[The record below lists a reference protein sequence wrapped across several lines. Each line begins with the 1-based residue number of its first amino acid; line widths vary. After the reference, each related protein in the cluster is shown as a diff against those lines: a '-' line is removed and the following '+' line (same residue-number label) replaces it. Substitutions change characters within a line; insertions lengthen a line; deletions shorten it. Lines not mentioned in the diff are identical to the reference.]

1 MGVPSGWPLLLGVF
15 QSNPGPQ
22 TAVVQT
28 AHLDKVQLMRLQ
40 YQHPNLLLIPQYPHG
55 SDLQHFKPNE
65 HGDATYA
72 SKARPQIEVLI
83 SPDNP

>member
-1 MGVPSGWPLLLGVF
+1 LGVF

-40 YQHPNLLLIPQYPHG
+40 YQHPNLLLLPQYPHG

-65 HGDATYA
+65 HGDDMPGDYSDATYA
-72 SKARPQIEVLI
+72 SKVRPQIEVLI

>member
-1 MGVPSGWPLLLGVF
+1 LGVF
-15 QSNPGPQ
+15 QSLPGPQ
-22 TAVVQT
+22 TAVSQT

-40 YQHPNLLLIPQYPHG
+40 YHHPNLLLIPQHPHA
-55 SDLQHFKPNE
+55 SDLQLFKPNE
-65 HGDATYA
+65 HGNDIPGDYSDATYA

>member
-1 MGVPSGWPLLLGVF
+1 
-15 QSNPGPQ
+15 
-22 TAVVQT
+22 
-28 AHLDKVQLMRLQ
+28 LQ